1 MHGVIGSDGLFDGSV
16 VTASE
21 HYYIEPAQRY
31 FSDQQPF
38 HSLIYRL
45 SDVRQ
50 PEQHGKGCSSHS
62 LSNRTADVT
71 LTSEEEVDGWLGHEQ
86 LYENVTGPAAE
97 AADGDGERHRR
108 RTPVNNKK
116 TTCTMYL
123 QADHLFYE
131 QFGSEE
137 ACIDAMIRHVQQ
149 ANEIFKAAGEWRGLS
164 SAMLIPTG
172 PRVVKSI
179 N

>member
-1 MHGVIGSDGLFDGSV
+1 MVSDSLSPTPTDDEKAVVHGVISSDGLFDGSV

-31 FSDQQPF
+31 FSQQQPF
-38 HSLIYRL
+38 HSLVYRL

-50 PEQHGKGCSSHS
+50 PEQHGRGCSSHS
-62 LSNRTADVT
+62 LANQTRTDDVT
-71 LTSEEEVDGWLGHEQ
+71 TTAPGEEVDEWLGHEQ

-97 AADGDGERHRR
+97 MANGGGERHRR
-108 RTPVNNKK
+108 RSSVNNKK

-149 ANEIFKAAGEWRGLS
+149 ANEIFKAAGE
-164 SAMLIPTG
+164 
-172 PRVVKSI
+172 
-179 N
+179 